1 MGVEMQSDQLF
12 KRLFLPK
19 YLHLCVNLLEGSIQ
33 LYMYVFLKKIFLK
46 DALVQNNQFIEKYL
60 LQKCN
65 KIVKNGKTYICS
77 KS

>member
-19 YLHLCVNLLEGSIQ
+19 YLHLCVVNLLEGSIQ
-33 LYMYVFLKKIFLK
+33 LYMFFKKKILK
-46 DALVQNNQFIEKYL
+46 DDLVQNYQFIEKYL

-65 KIVKNGKTYICS
+65 EIVKNWK
-77 KS
+77 K